1 MLVQIVS
8 TGERYVTTAMNQKT
22 RLEKAHVELSIDLID
37 YVHRLIHERERRG
50 WEWGPENWLALI
62 RSSPF
67 MRGIHLLHERNR

>member
-50 WEWGPENWLALI
+50 
-62 RSSPF
+62 
-67 MRGIHLLHERNR
+67 